1 MLRSIIDLFRP
12 RKEFNGLMYRHP
24 NRSNI
29 FLEKYNSVYFYIPK
43 IASSSLKTVC
53 LQLLDETL
61 DNKGQVHEFDYPSI
75 QRSLLG
81 PGDSFFKFAI
91 VRNPFDRI
99 VSCYNDKVV
108 RNRGFASREAWED
121 LSFEEFVNKISK
133 TPHSKM
139 NPHFRPQYTFL
150 TRPDGEL
157 IVDYFGK
164 FESLTEAFE
173 TIKKRAGF
181 PEETLLPIRNKSTG
195 MATPE
200 YYTKK
205 IKEKVQSIYSKD
217 LDLFEYEFTDS

>member
-1 MLRSIIDLFRP
+1 MFRSIINILRP
-12 RKEFNGLMYRHP
+12 RKEFNGLMYKHP

-29 FLEKYNSVYFYIPK
+29 FLEKYNSVYFNIPK

-53 LQLLDETL
+53 LQLLDHTP

-75 QRSLLG
+75 ERNKLG
-81 PGDSFFKFAI
+81 AGDPYFKFAV

-99 VSCYNDKVV
+99 VSCYNDKIV
-108 RNRGFASREAWED
+108 RNRGFASREAWGD
-121 LSFEEFVNKISK
+121 PSFEEFVYKISK

-150 TRPDGEL
+150 TRPEGEL

-173 TIKKRAGF
+173 TIKKKAGF
-181 PEETLLPIRNKSTG
+181 PDEIVLPQRNKSSG
-195 MATPE
+195 MTTPE
-200 YYTKK
+200 LYTKK
-205 IKEKVQSIYSKD
+205 IKEKVAYIYSKD
-217 LDLFEYEFTDS
+217 LDLFEYEFTED